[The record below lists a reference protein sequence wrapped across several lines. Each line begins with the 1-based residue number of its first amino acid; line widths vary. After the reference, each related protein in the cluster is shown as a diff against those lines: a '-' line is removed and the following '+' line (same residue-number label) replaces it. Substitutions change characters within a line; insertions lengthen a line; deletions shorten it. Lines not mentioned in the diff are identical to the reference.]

1 MPLSIAYGVINT
13 LAFHAKIILVLST
26 DSNLTKIMT
35 LGVINRLGAV
45 WDLEANMKQWPC
57 KSKTGSQP

>member
-26 DSNLTKIMT
+26 DSNLIKIMT

-45 WDLEANMKQWPC
+45 
-57 KSKTGSQP
+57 